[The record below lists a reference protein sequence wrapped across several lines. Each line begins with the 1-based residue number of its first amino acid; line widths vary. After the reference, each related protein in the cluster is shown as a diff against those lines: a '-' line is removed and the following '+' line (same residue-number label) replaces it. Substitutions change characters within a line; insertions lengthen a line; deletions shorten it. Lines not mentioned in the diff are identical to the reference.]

1 MMRRVISPR
10 LAIRILWNG
19 GLLLFSV
26 DVDDGRVNA
35 TSIARGRAPR
45 YSCADESHLAAAAV
59 EELLLMR
66 APPLQA
72 VERRRNNLEVED
84 DISCLASQLLLSMK
98 MRSIIHMILL
108 IAFFGRPCYLLSTN
122 EKILMVSSIFGLGT
136 ALAGRI
142 RNRSKNV
149 LIM

>member
-26 DVDDGRVNA
+26 DVDDGRVNT

-84 DISCLASQLLLSMK
+84 DISCLASQLLLSTENEEHNTYD
-98 MRSIIHMILL
+98 SSDCLL
-108 IAFFGRPCYLLSTN
+108 RP
-122 EKILMVSSIFGLGT
+122 
-136 ALAGRI
+136 A
-142 RNRSKNV
+142 V
-149 LIM
+149 LFAIYQ